1 MDIYRQGA
9 GKLTDPVKAMRYLQ
23 RKKVDLVYKVP
34 ALVRVLDRFARY
46 LYDMNIKEQEVQPQG
61 GVKNYVTIRE
71 RSSIMSARL
80 GGGGLSQ
87 NADTA
92 DAGEGGWWVSHKML
106 ILLTLGS
113 EGMGKSV
120 CRAEIKRK

>member
-9 GKLTDPVKAMRYLQ
+9 GQLTDPVKAMRYLQ

-61 GVKNYVTIRE
+61 GVKNTND
-71 RSSIMSARL
+71 L
-80 GGGGLSQ
+80 G
-87 NADTA
+87 
-92 DAGEGGWWVSHKML
+92 
-106 ILLTLGS
+106 
-113 EGMGKSV
+113 
-120 CRAEIKRK
+120 